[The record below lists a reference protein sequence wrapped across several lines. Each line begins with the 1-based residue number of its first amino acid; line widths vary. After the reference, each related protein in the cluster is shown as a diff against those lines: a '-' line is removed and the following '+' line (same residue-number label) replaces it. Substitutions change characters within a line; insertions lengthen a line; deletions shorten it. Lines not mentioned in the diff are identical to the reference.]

1 MTVNAG
7 SAGDGLA
14 RELRGRVLW
23 LALDRPRASNAVDG
37 ALARAFS
44 AALVRAATDPA
55 VAAVVMTGG
64 GDRVFSAGID
74 VKNPSDHQDQAL
86 PHLDKLA
93 HAAAFAG
100 LATLVLAG
108 AAGWWRPG
116 VGLGLAVIG
125 LLALYAGLDEF
136 TQGFVQLREPDVRD
150 WVADMLGVLVGTA
163 VFFQGWKLVRRG
175 RATRLTNQSGVSR

>member
-1 MTVNAG
+1 MEQQAADADAAHSVA
-7 SAGDGLA
+7 AP
-14 RELRGRVLW
+14 RMPLRLMLLCGVLLYW
-23 LALDRPRASNAVDG
+23 G
-37 ALARAFS
+37 ALFVGTH
-44 AALVRAATDPA
+44 LP
-55 VAAVVMTGG
+55 G
-64 GDRVFSAGID
+64 
-74 VKNPSDHQDQAL
+74 NPSDHQDQAL
-86 PHLDKLA
+86 PHLDKLV

-136 TQGFVQLREPDVRD
+136 TQGFVQLREPDPRD

-175 RATRLTNQSGVSR
+175 RATRLANQSGVSR